1 MIRGQD
7 INRTIET
14 ILTPERKVI
23 DAVPEIVIE
32 SIDNHDRVVGRQRE
46 NVAPKDPPDYSVFNT
61 ALNAIVTPVFPAVI
75 PPIFPA
81 VIPAV
86 FPPVSWGS

>member
-1 MIRGQD
+1 MCLIILMQD

-61 ALNAIVTPVFPAVI
+61 ALNAI
-75 PPIFPA
+75 
-81 VIPAV
+81 IPAIITPILPAILSSV
-86 FPPVSWGS
+86 CWDS